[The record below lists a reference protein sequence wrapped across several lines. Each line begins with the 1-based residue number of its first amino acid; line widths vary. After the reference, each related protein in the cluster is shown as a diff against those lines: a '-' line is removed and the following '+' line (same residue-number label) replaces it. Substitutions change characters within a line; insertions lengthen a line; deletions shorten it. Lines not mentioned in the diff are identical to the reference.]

1 MRTTLDIDEKL
12 LGDIIQ
18 MTGEKTK
25 SKAVSKAL
33 REYARR
39 KSIEEIR
46 ALAGNIDIDDNWRAL
61 EDLELKEQEESL
73 NW

>member
-1 MRTTLDIDEKL
+1 MRTTLDLDENL
-12 LGDIIQ
+12 LREIIL

-25 SKAVSKAL
+25 SKAVSKVL
-33 REYARR
+33 EEYARR

-61 EDLELKEQEESL
+61 EDLELKEQEELL